1 MKTTRR
7 NYSRIKLEKEKKIIN
22 RLRRTEGQIRGIQKM
37 IEDEKECIDIITQL
51 SAVRSSID
59 RAMGL
64 IVAENLKN
72 CLENPAKDPSEQAKK
87 MEQAIHMIIK
97 K

>member
-1 MKTTRR
+1 MMEQPDQK
-7 NYSRIKLEKEKKIIN
+7 KLLN

-37 IEDEKECIDIITQL
+37 IEEEKECIDIITQL

-72 CLENPAKDPSEQAKK
+72 CLENPAKDPNEQAKK